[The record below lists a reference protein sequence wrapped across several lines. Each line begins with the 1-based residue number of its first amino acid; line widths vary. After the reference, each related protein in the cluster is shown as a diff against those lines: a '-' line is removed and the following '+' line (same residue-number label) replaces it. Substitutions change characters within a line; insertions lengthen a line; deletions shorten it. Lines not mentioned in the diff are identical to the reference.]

1 MPSADFQSTITAQ
14 YRVARVLLANG
25 NPLVLLLI
33 GADQTGVAI
42 GHGAAPD
49 SLLALAIGSQI
60 TAREFFKHRPP
71 SPLELENAIVTV
83 EDEVTRARKLIP
95 PGARLV
101 TTDSSIREIAHLS
114 GMTPGAVLH
123 LPLDAMER
131 TFERLAQVS
140 LGRPASFDGLPA
152 DNQVAATLL
161 ILREFMHHL
170 RFDDITVLQA
180 DSSFAP

>member
-1 MPSADFQSTITAQ
+1 MPSADFHTLVTAQ
-14 YRVARVLLANG
+14 YNAARAELTNDS
-25 NPLVLLLI
+25 PLVLLLI
-33 GADQTGVAI
+33 GTELTGVAV

-49 SLLALAIGSQI
+49 AVLSLAIGAQK
-60 TAREFFKHRPP
+60 TPRDFFKHRPP

-95 PGARLV
+95 PGATLV

-114 GMTPGAVLH
+114 GMTPGAVVH
-123 LPLDAMER
+123 LPLDTMER

-140 LGRPASFDGLPA
+140 LGRPASFDSLPT
-152 DNQVAATLL
+152 DNAFAATLL

-170 RFDDITVLQA
+170 QFDDITVLQA
-180 DSSFAP
+180 DSWFAP